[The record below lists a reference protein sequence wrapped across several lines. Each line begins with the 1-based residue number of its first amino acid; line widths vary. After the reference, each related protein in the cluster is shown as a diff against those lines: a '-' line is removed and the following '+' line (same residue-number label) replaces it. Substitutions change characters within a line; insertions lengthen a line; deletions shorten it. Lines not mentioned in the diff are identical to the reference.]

1 MSLRWKGTRHHWPPP
16 RRIPWAPA
24 RCQGMTAYHPA
35 GLGDLGFGFGGAFRR
50 ITAPITRPLRQIAA
64 PVTRPLQRLTAL
76 VTDPALRLVSRV
88 NDQTVRRVVESDAV
102 RSAAIKTA
110 ITGAQAG
117 LIVGGSFL
125 GPAGTAGGALLA
137 QALTTGLGPKYGQ
150 GWAVR
155 GISIGQVAGGV
166 ATGGLTA
173 LIPTAFQVGTS
184 LLASRGESEGDAPGD
199 AGPGVIEPQA
209 SPADGAQFAT
219 PEPGTAPISMP
230 TATTPMPMSTA
241 FAPSASFTNASWAP
255 ASARPATTFA
265 APRAF
270 SGRSAFMVRS
280 LGPAA
285 MRAAPTNSAPASS
298 LTMPLLIGGAA
309 IAAVLVLR
317 SRSLPAI
324 NPRR

>member
-1 MSLRWKGTRHHWPPP
+1 MSLRWAGTGHHWPPP
-16 RRIPWAPA
+16 RRIPWTPA
-24 RCQGMTAYHPA
+24 RCHTMTAHHPA
-35 GLGDLGFGFGGAFRR
+35 GLGDLGFGFGRAFRR
-50 ITAPITRPLRQIAA
+50 ITAPVRRIAA
-64 PVTRPLQRLTAL
+64 PVTRPLQRLTAP
-76 VTDPALRLVSRV
+76 VVDPASRLVSRV

-110 ITGAQAG
+110 VTGAQAG

-137 QALTTGLGPKYGQ
+137 QALSTGLGPKYGA

-173 LIPTAFQVGTS
+173 LIPTALQAGTA
-184 LLASRGESEGDAPGD
+184 LLASRGESAVDVPAD
-199 AGPGVIEPQA
+199 TGPAAFDPQQ
-209 SPADGAQFAT
+209 SPADGARFAM
-219 PEPGTAPISMP
+219 PEPGTVPANMPIAVAP
-230 TATTPMPMSTA
+230 A
-241 FAPSASFTNASWAP
+241 ASFTDASWAP
-255 ASARPATTFA
+255 ASAAPGTEASATPATDFT
-265 APRAF
+265 APTAF
-270 SGRSAFMVRS
+270 SGRSAMMARS

-285 MRAAPTNSAPASS
+285 MHATPTNSSPASS

-309 IAAVLVLR
+309 IATVLLLR
-317 SRSLPAI
+317 SRSLPAT